1 MSNVHYSVDVVIPTY
16 NSDDL
21 LERAVESC
29 LSQTKPVNR
38 IIVVDDGSSEKS
50 LKYLRSLEKKFRS
63 LEVVF
68 NHHTG
73 LPGVGRHLGILQS
86 EAEWIAFLDSDDFWA
101 PEKIQR
107 QLQVAEES
115 GSDLIYTNAYKVKSE
130 FDLEIFHLSLPV
142 TLTLKELI
150 RTNWIVNSSVMVRR
164 RVFEPT
170 LMYAISPRVR
180 AVEDYATWLRL
191 ATKYNFHGVD
201 EPLTFYNDNRLSI
214 RSSDKDDPRLFAL
227 CDFLVWSK
235 GYSGVTNTTKQKHYR
250 WALNAIKRQYLQ

>member
-1 MSNVHYSVDVVIPTY
+1 MFINNSSIDVIIPTY
-16 NSDDL
+16 NSDEF
-21 LERAVESC
+21 LERAIESC
-29 LSQTKPVNR
+29 LSQTHPVNK

-50 LKYLRSLEKKFRS
+50 RKYLKGLEKRHHP
-63 LEVVF
+63 LEVIF

-86 EAEWIAFLDSDDFWA
+86 KAEWIAFLDSDDFWA

-107 QLQVAEES
+107 QLQVANEF
-115 GSDLIYTNAYKVKSE
+115 GSNLIYTNAYKVKSE
-130 FDLEIFHLSLPV
+130 FELEIFHSSFPK
-142 TLTLKELI
+142 TLALKDLI

-164 RVFEPT
+164 RVFDPRC
-170 LMYAISPRVR
+170 LYATSPRVR

-191 ATKYNFHGVD
+191 ATEYNFHGID
-201 EPLTFYNDNRLSI
+201 EPLTFYNDNGLSI
-214 RSSDKDDPRLFAL
+214 RSSDIEDPRLYAL

-235 GYSGVTNTTKQKHYR
+235 GDSGVTNKHMQKYRR